1 MANSNPAVA
10 IYTDGA
16 CELNPGPGGWAALLV
31 SGGARRSLSG
41 GYRRTTKNRMELVA
55 VIEGLR
61 ALEGG
66 GRTVR
71 VVSDSKYVTEAV
83 NQGWLDGWV
92 RNGFRKSKG
101 TRENADL
108 WLQLR
113 ELLARHAV
121 TFEWIKGH
129 AAHPENEECDR
140 LAVAARRSPNLPA
153 DAGFEDPDGANQSLG
168 LTLL

>member
-1 MANSNPAVA
+1 
-10 IYTDGA
+10 
-16 CELNPGPGGWAALLV
+16 
-31 SGGARRSLSG
+31 
-41 GYRRTTKNRMELVA
+41 MESVA

-61 ALEGG
+61 ALKGG
-66 GRTVR
+66 GRTVC
-71 VVSDSKYVTEAV
+71 VVSDSKYITEAV
-83 NQGWLDGWV
+83 NQGWLDGWA

-101 TRENADL
+101 IRENAVL

-113 ELLARHAV
+113 ELLARHVV

-140 LAVAARRSPNLPA
+140 LAVAARRCPDLPA
-153 DAGFEDPDGANQSLG
+153 DAAFEYPEAANASLG

>member
-1 MANSNPAVA
+1 MA

-31 SGGARRSLSG
+31 GEGERRALSG
-41 GYRRTTKNRMELVA
+41 GYRRTTNNRMELVA

-66 GRTVR
+66 RREVR

-83 NQGWLDGWV
+83 NRGWLDGWA
-92 RNGFRKSKG
+92 RDGFRKSKG

-108 WLQLR
+108 WIQLR
-113 ELLARHAV
+113 ELLQRHAV

-140 LAVAARRSPNLPA
+140 LAVAARRRPDLPA
-153 DAGFEDPDGANQSLG
+153 DGAFEDPAAANQALG

>member
-1 MANSNPAVA
+1 MA

-16 CELNPGPGGWAALLV
+16 CELIPGPGGWAALLV
-31 SGGARRSLSG
+31 CGAARRALSG
-41 GYRRTTKNRMELVA
+41 GFRRTTNNRMELVA

-61 ALEGG
+61 ALEGA
-66 GRTVR
+66 GRSVR
-71 VVSDSKYVTEAV
+71 VISDSKYVTEAV
-83 NQGWLDGWV
+83 NQGWLAGWV

-113 ELLARHAV
+113 ELLERHAV

-140 LAVAARRSPNLPA
+140 LAVAARGRPDLPA
-153 DAGFEDPDGANQSLG
+153 DVAFEDPDGANVALG

>member
-1 MANSNPAVA
+1 MNSTVTL
-10 IYTDGA
+10 YTDGA

-31 SGGARRSLSG
+31 HDGERRALSG
-41 GYRRTTKNRMELVA
+41 GFRRTTNNRMELLA

-61 ALEGG
+61 ALDGTSQ
-66 GRTVR
+66 TVH

-83 NQGWLDGWV
+83 NQGWLDSWA
-92 RNGFRKSKG
+92 RNDFRKSKG

-108 WLQLR
+108 WLRLR
-113 ELLARHAV
+113 EHLAKHTV

-140 LAVAARRSPNLPA
+140 MAVAARRAPDLPA
-153 DAGFEDPDGANQSLG
+153 DTGFEDPAAANVNLG